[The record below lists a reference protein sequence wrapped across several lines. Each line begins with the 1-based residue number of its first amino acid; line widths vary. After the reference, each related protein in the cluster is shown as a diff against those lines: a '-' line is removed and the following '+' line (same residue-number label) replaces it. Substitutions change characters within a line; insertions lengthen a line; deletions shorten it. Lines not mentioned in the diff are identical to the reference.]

1 MDALK
6 FEYLD
11 YQRLDKG
18 AKGVKRKRID
28 SILSRQAARM
38 VKKDEKASKK
48 TKTAPESKAAVSKKR
63 KAKTPELKITKAIEE
78 TPSTPHAAEI
88 AEILK
93 VMTESLS
100 IKLLIPLRPELTQL
114 LLKKDQPSAVKEK
127 TEGHKK

>member
-48 TKTAPESKAAVSKKR
+48 TKTAPELKAAVSKKR